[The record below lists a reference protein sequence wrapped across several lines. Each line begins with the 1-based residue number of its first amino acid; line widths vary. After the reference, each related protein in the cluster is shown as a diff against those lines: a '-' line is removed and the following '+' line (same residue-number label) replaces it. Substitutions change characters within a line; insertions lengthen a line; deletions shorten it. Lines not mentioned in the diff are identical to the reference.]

1 MGVTIHY
8 SLRLAT
14 RSALVAERTVRTLHT
29 AATRLAQRRGLAGVG
44 PVIPLAEAGMHANRY
59 AVVRGKFGEAHLLD
73 AHPAAGWC
81 YTVDLGEGCEPAT
94 FGLGVYPAFVSDGAR
109 RRRTGFGG
117 AWTFGAFCKTQYA
130 SCRGAEHLVR
140 CHAAVIDLILLW
152 KKAGATVTISDEG
165 EYWPGRDP
173 RTLLERTESL
183 NQFVAALAGATKDA
197 ADAAGGPP
205 VQSPIFAH
213 PHFERLEAEGA
224 ALHGKALGALGW
236 EDLATGENTTSP

>member
-1 MGVTIHY
+1 MGLTIHY

-14 RSALVAERTVRTLHT
+14 RSAAVAERTVRELH
-29 AATRLAQRRGLAGVG
+29 AGATRLAQRRGLGGVG
-44 PVIPLAEAGMHANRY
+44 PVIPLAETGMHASRY
-59 AVVRGKFGEAHLLD
+59 VLVRRRGYLD
-73 AHPAAGWC
+73 SIDVHPAAGWC
-81 YTVDLGEGCEPAT
+81 FTVAIGEGCEPAT
-94 FGLGVYPAFVSDGAR
+94 FGLGLYPAFVADGAR

-152 KKAGATVTISDEG
+152 KNAGATVTISDEA

-173 RTLLERTESL
+173 RLLLERTESL

-197 ADAAGGPP
+197 ADSADGPP

-213 PHFERLEAEGA
+213 PRFEHLEAEGA
-224 ALHGKALGALGW
+224 EKHGPMLGQVRAALDALPGTARP
-236 EDLATGENTTSP
+236 E

>member
-1 MGVTIHY
+1 MGLTIHY

-14 RSALVAERTVRTLHT
+14 RSAAVAERTVRELHA
-29 AATRLAQRRGLAGVG
+29 AATRLAQRRGLGEVD
-44 PVIPLAEAGMHANRY
+44 PVIPLAEAAMHARRY
-59 AVVRGKFGEAHLLD
+59 VLVRRRHHLD
-73 AHPAAGWC
+73 SIDVEPAAGWC
-81 YTVDLGEGCEPAT
+81 FTVDIGEGCEPAT
-94 FGLGVYPAFVSDGAR
+94 FGLGLYPAFVADGAR

-173 RTLLERTESL
+173 RTLLARTETL
-183 NQFVAALAGATKDA
+183 NRFVAALAGATKDA
-197 ADAAGGPP
+197 SEAAGGPP

-213 PHFERLEAEGA
+213 PRFEHLEAEGA
-224 ALHGKALGALGW
+224 AAHGPLLESLRRGRR
-236 EDLATGENTTSP
+236 P